1 VQDLGGQFEL
11 SLALLRDGDS
21 RRPLAVPWD
30 DTAQRRFDAVVT
42 HWHQL
47 KPVWLGTAPPLPA
60 QASQRAV
67 AIVTDIDAFVAA
79 VEHALARWTA
89 ILSLAQMGLMVLA
102 IGAALLL
109 MLAGQALVLSPLAR
123 LGEGLA
129 RVEEGDLSTRAD
141 ASAVRWS
148 DEANRKYLLLAS
160 DCLPA
165 SHLAGAIEGLRAAA
179 LQRETAVAEERSF
192 IARELHDSIAQSLA
206 FLKIQLGL
214 LRNDIKSATAARIDR
229 TLGELDAGVH
239 ESLATCANCWCTSAP
254 APTAKTSRPPADH
267 AAEVRAPDRPGHPPG
282 HRRRR
287 HAAAGRTCRCRCCTW
302 CRRPCPT
309 CASMR
314 RRARCGWKCSRR
326 RSGAWRCATTA
337 AASTPMAPA
346 PTRPMWACASCANA
360 PSAHRR
366 HGGVA
371 SVPGSG
377 TCVVLKLPERLG
389 LAA

>member
-1 VQDLGGQFEL
+1 MSRPRTLAAKLLSLGVALLLLAVISVGVTLWISLRLEGGAAAVNEAGRLRMQAWRLAAQVSAGESALVQDLGGQFEL

-129 RVEEGDLSTRAD
+129 RVEEGDLSTRV
-141 ASAVRWS
+141 AVGTL
-148 DEANRKYLLLAS
+148 DEFGQLAQGFNRMAQTLETLYGGLEHKVREKTAHLETQRQRLA
-160 DCLPA
+160 
-165 SHLAGAIEGLRAAA
+165 
-179 LQRETAVAEERSF
+179 
-192 IARELHDSIAQSLA
+192 
-206 FLKIQLGL
+206 
-214 LRNDIKSATAARIDR
+214 
-229 TLGELDAGVH
+229 
-239 ESLATCANCWCTSAP
+239 
-254 APTAKTSRPPADH
+254 
-267 AAEVRAPDRPGHPPG
+267 
-282 HRRRR
+282 R
-287 HAAAGRTCRCRCCTW
+287 H
-302 CRRPCPT
+302 
-309 CASMR
+309 
-314 RRARCGWKCSRR
+314 
-326 RSGAWRCATTA
+326 
-337 AASTPMAPA
+337 
-346 PTRPMWACASCANA
+346 CASCTTRVDRTVRLHP
-360 PSAHRR
+360 PSRR
-366 HGGVA
+366 
-371 SVPGSG
+371 
-377 TCVVLKLPERLG
+377 
-389 LAA
+389 